1 MLMYMTSDPS
11 SIQGHA
17 VQSCSLCIKQL
28 HRSQVQ
34 VIRLDTCACPL
45 LFCQDLGSEYA
56 REQWALETL
65 SHHFL
70 PLIRYRRQKARS
82 AGHSFDPELS
92 SPIR

>member
-1 MLMYMTSDPS
+1 MRIVYQATA
-11 SIQGHA
+11 QVTGAA
-17 VQSCSLCIKQL
+17 V
-28 HRSQVQ
+28 H
-34 VIRLDTCACPL
+34 LDTCTCPL

-92 SPIR
+92 SPIRL